1 MVTEAV
7 SFAFA
12 KCHQIL
18 NEDSTVNLF
27 SLMSQVLN
35 DEKLKEAIKLTA
47 WETVNNEGCSE
58 ERAFA
63 KAKARAKN
71 ILLQMESRCSDTL
84 LKIIAWLVYNLL
96 PCFIQSAVMLP
107 SQIELLK
114 QAYDSG
120 LPLVLLPLHR
130 SHLDYIMT
138 SFLMVSNDMRNP
150 LIAAGDNLKIPF
162 FG

>member
-1 MVTEAV
+1 M
-7 SFAFA
+7 
-12 KCHQIL
+12 K
-18 NEDSTVNLF
+18 
-27 SLMSQVLN
+27 
-35 DEKLKEAIKLTA
+35 
-47 WETVNNEGCSE
+47 NEGCSE
-58 ERAFA
+58 EKAFA

-84 LKIIAWLVYNLL
+84 LKIVAWLIYKLL
-96 PCFIQSAVMLP
+96 PCFIQSVVVLP

-114 QAYDSG
+114 KANDTG

-130 SHLDYIMT
+130 SHLDYIMI
-138 SFLMVSNDMRNP
+138 SFLMVTNNIKNP